1 VQSGSCLVRH
11 HDDDYDNNNNEP
23 PALEDCSDDEEET
36 KDNDKEE
43 AYERTKAF
51 GDEDWKDHKHKKK
64 EEHSGDLKVVFTQE
78 KGCINPHTQERK
90 DGWWC
95 EICRYILL

>member
-1 VQSGSCLVRH
+1 VQSGSHLVRH
-11 HDDDYDNNNNEP
+11 HDDDYNNNNNEP
-23 PALEDCSDDEEET
+23 PALEDCSDDEEEAE
-36 KDNDKEE
+36 DNDKEE

-51 GDEDWKDHKHKKK
+51 GDKDHKDCKHKKK
-64 EEHSGDLKVVFTQE
+64 EECSGDLKVVFTQ
-78 KGCINPHTQERK
+78 KMGRINLHTQECK